1 MCTMLSKW
9 LFIYTIFL
17 LVFTLIVTL
26 HCRLTPKYSRNCVTW
41 LLSLYA
47 FQLYNIKVCVPF
59 CSHIN
64 KKTTFT
70 DPRLAFAVEDKVIA
84 GDMSTVKQ
92 KFDSY
97 STAQQVLTGRDLTG
111 KYAII
116 TGANAGICMR
126 NLRGEGCNQSILCYL
141 TKQIDAC
148 TVVIRRFQTPA
159 IFLSSS

>member
-9 LFIYTIFL
+9 LSIYTIFL
-17 LVFTLIVTL
+17 GFHPNCNSALPRDAKVQSELSNLAFILVCFLALQYKSLCTL
-26 HCRLTPKYSRNCVTW
+26 
-41 LLSLYA
+41 
-47 FQLYNIKVCVPF
+47 F
-59 CSHIN
+59 SHIN

-70 DPRLAFAVEDKVIA
+70 DPRLAFAVEDKDIA

-116 TGANAGICMR
+116 TGANAGIGMR
-126 NLRGEGCNQSILCYL
+126 NLRGEGCN
-141 TKQIDAC
+141 
-148 TVVIRRFQTPA
+148 
-159 IFLSSS
+159 